1 MRKYSAFISLII
13 LAIFVA
19 GPISALRAAG
29 AGDIQLPVEVTPEEA
44 AKKYPPP
51 AGKSYPEGLPAEF
64 AQTSTGGGFFKSPY
78 SSRVYDCRKVKSGV
92 LLLDKSVNKVFVR
105 PKSGG

>member
-1 MRKYSAFISLII
+1 MKKYSAFITAIV

-19 GPISALRAAG
+19 GPISTLRAAG
-29 AGDIQLPVEVTPEEA
+29 GGDMEIPVEVSKEEA

-51 AGKSYPEGLPAEF
+51 SSKGYPEALPSETAN
-64 AQTSTGGGFFKSPY
+64 TGTGGGFFKSPY
-78 SSRVYDCRKVKSGV
+78 SSRMYDCRKVKSGT
-92 LLLDKSVNKVFVR
+92 LILDKSVNKVFVR